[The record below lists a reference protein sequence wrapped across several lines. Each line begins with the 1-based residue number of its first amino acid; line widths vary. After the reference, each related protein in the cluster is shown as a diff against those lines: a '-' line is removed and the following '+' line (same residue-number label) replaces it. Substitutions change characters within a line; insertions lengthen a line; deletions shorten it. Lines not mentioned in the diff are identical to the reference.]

1 MEAHPDNKLE
11 VKHMKTPWQTEN
23 WFVSPFNYDEETR
36 AQANLPKSLTFHD
49 VTLRDGEQQAGVVFT
64 KYDKLAIGRA
74 INRAGVERI
83 EVGTPGTSSE
93 DKEAIRAL
101 NAATL
106 EAKLFSWARN
116 KKLDI
121 EAAKDCGSYGV
132 TIELPTSQL
141 LVEKVYKSTIEK
153 TLSKTTENLNYAS
166 SEGLKTVLLLV
177 DATRTT
183 LDIIES
189 IIKENERHV
198 VGFAISDTF
207 GVAMP
212 RAIFNMVGKIK
223 KMTSKP
229 IEIHCHNDFGLATS
243 NTLAAVLAGASV
255 AHVTV
260 NGIGERAGNTALGEV
275 ALGAKLLL
283 GIDAKIKVDELYR
296 LSQTVAE
303 IARYPVPPNKPI
315 VGENVFNI
323 ESAQSA
329 QWLAMTRE
337 ANYALAYPFSREII
351 GHPPPKVVLSKKS
364 GPYNLRL
371 KVAELGLKVPE
382 ERFPEVLGAIYE
394 KSLQKRGALTDDE
407 FLEILEDLGLYKF
420 KQEDLVRG

>member
-1 MEAHPDNKLE
+1 
-11 VKHMKTPWQTEN
+11 MKTPWQTEN
-23 WFVSPFNYDEETR
+23 WFVSPFNFDEETR
-36 AQANLPKSLTFHD
+36 AQTNLPKSLTFHD

-93 DKEAIRAL
+93 DKEAVRSLI
-101 NAATL
+101 AATL
-106 EAKLFSWARN
+106 EAKLYSWARN
-116 KKLDI
+116 NKLDI
-121 EAAKDCGSYGV
+121 EAAKDCESYGV

-141 LVEKVYKSTIEK
+141 LIDKVYKSTLEK
-153 TLSKTTENLNYAS
+153 TFRKVSENVNYAA
-166 SEGLKTVLLLV
+166 SEGLKPILLLV

-183 LDIIES
+183 LEIISS
-189 IIKENERHV
+189 IIKDNERYV
-198 VGFAISDTF
+198 EGFAISDTF

-275 ALGAKLLL
+275 ALGAKMLL
-283 GIDAKIKVDELYR
+283 GINTKIKLEELYR
-296 LSQTVAE
+296 LSKTVSE
-303 IARYPVPPNKPI
+303 IARYPVPPNKPV

-337 ANYALAYPFSREII
+337 TGYALAYPFSRDII
-351 GHPPPKVVLSKKS
+351 GHPPPKILLSKKS

-371 KVAELGLKVPE
+371 KLAELGMKVPE
-382 ERFPEVLGAIYE
+382 DRFPEVLGAIYE
-394 KSLQKRGALTDDE
+394 KSLQKRGALSDDE
-407 FLEILEDLGLYKF
+407 FLEILEDMGLYKY
-420 KQEDLVRG
+420 KQEDLMRG

>member
-1 MEAHPDNKLE
+1 
-11 VKHMKTPWQTEN
+11 MKTPWRTEN
-23 WFVSPFNYDEETR
+23 WFVSPFNFDKETR
-36 AQANLPKSLTFHD
+36 AKTNLPKSLTFHD

-64 KYDKLAIGRA
+64 KYDKLMIGRA

-93 DKEAIRAL
+93 DKEAVRAL

-106 EAKLFSWARN
+106 DFKIYSWARN
-116 KKLDI
+116 NKLDI
-121 EAAKDCGSYGV
+121 EAAKECGSYGV

-141 LVEKVYKSTIEK
+141 LIDKVYKSTLEK
-153 TLSKTTENLNYAS
+153 TLRKAAENVNYAS
-166 SEGLKTVLLLV
+166 SEGLKPVLLLV
-177 DATRTT
+177 DATRTS
-183 LDIIES
+183 LDILAS
-189 IIKENERHV
+189 IIKDNERHV
-198 VGFAISDTF
+198 EGFAISDTF

-212 RAIFNMVGKIK
+212 GAIFNMVGKIK
-223 KMTSKP
+223 AMTSKP
-229 IEIHCHNDFGLATS
+229 LEIHCHNDFGLATS

-260 NGIGERAGNTALGEV
+260 NGMGERAGNTALGEV

-283 GIDAKIKVDELYR
+283 GIDVKIKLEELYR
-296 LSQTVAE
+296 LSQTISEV
-303 IARYPVPPNKPI
+303 ARYPISPNKPI

-337 ANYALAYPFSREII
+337 TGYALAYPFSRDVI
-351 GHPPPKVVLSKKS
+351 GHPPPKILLSKKS

-371 KVAELGLKVPE
+371 KLAELGLKIPE
-382 ERFPEVLGAIYE
+382 DRFPEILGAIYE
-394 KSLQKRGALTDDE
+394 ESLQKRGALTDDE
-407 FLEILEDLGLYKF
+407 FLEVLEDMGLYKY
-420 KQEDLVRG
+420 KQEDLMQG